1 MFERGGLNDESTAN
15 HVTWGTS
22 EGKDALTSES
32 SSAIYKQGNLPTE
45 GLLARL
51 HSPKSMVQK
60 ELGRS
65 SGVKNQSCH
74 AHSWQSVET
83 VLLPEVSANFW
94 ERSLN
99 WRVAGLNMLQ
109 GHFTNQTSISLQV
122 PIVAPQNTACFLLL
136 SPGPRKWLHFWK
148 SPKAMKSQ
156 RSQAFY
162 KWPKPLPTNGLNSTV
177 WMPPWATQPPTL
189 CPHRQRASL
198 WHPPSHV
205 LNIQSLWARS

>member
-1 MFERGGLNDESTAN
+1 M
-15 HVTWGTS
+15 
-22 EGKDALTSES
+22 LTSES

-51 HSPKSMVQK
+51 HSPKSMVWK

-83 VLLPEVSANFW
+83 VLLPKASANFW

-109 GHFTNQTSISLQV
+109 GHSTNQTSTSLQV
-122 PIVAPQNTACFLLL
+122 PTVAPQNTAYFLLL
-136 SPGPRKWLHFWK
+136 SPGPRKKL
-148 SPKAMKSQ
+148 
-156 RSQAFY
+156 AFLEVSKGY
-162 KWPKPLPTNGLNSTV
+162 EIPEIIGFL
-177 WMPPWATQPPTL
+177 
-189 CPHRQRASL
+189 
-198 WHPPSHV
+198 
-205 LNIQSLWARS
+205 